1 MKNIFLKT
9 SVFTIA
15 LAFLSVAHV
24 STVDAKRLG
33 GGGNAGRSSSAPMQK
48 QAQPAA
54 QQNLRKLN
62 NPLPLHLKPQ
72 LLQSPSDQVL
82 AACLVV

>member
-33 GGGNAGRSSSAPMQK
+33 GGGNAGRSSNAPMQK

-54 QQNLRKLN
+54 QQNQRKLN
-62 NPLPLHLKPQ
+62 SPLHLKLQP
-72 LLQSPSDQVL
+72 LQSPNDQVSE
-82 AACLVV
+82 ACLVV